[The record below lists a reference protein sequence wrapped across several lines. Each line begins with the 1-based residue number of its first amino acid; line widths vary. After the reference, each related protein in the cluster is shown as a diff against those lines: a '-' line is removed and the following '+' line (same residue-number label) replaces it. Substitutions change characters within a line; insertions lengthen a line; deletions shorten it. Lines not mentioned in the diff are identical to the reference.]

1 MIRTA
6 VREGAERKI
15 YLVADRRAKYEDVE
29 IVLDLIQRSGISSVV
44 ILANKPDAP

>member
-1 MIRTA
+1 
-6 VREGAERKI
+6 VREGAGRKI

-29 IVLDLIQRSGISSVV
+29 IVLDLIQRSGIGSVV